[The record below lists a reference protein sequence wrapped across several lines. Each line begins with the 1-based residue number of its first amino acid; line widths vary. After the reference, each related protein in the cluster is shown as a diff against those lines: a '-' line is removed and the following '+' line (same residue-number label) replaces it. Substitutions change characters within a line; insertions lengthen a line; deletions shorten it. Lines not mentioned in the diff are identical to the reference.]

1 MMETPLIP
9 FLLFY
14 PAAVG
19 HRMVNRIGSSSLK
32 LVFKIGIVLETKLL
46 MVACWLMMVMVVG
59 GCHFSQKLKHCI
71 PIFFILD
78 ILYLILYFIF
88 SFLYFVLLVF

>member
-19 HRMVNRIGSSSLK
+19 HRMVSRIGSSSLK

-59 GCHFSQKLKHCI
+59 DCHFSQKLKYRI
-71 PIFFILD
+71 PVFLILD
-78 ILYLILYFIF
+78 ILCLILYFIF
-88 SFLYFVLLVF
+88 SFLYFVLLGF